1 MPHAYF
7 VLNHESPSRCDY
19 ASDPATGGPWRADLQ
34 HGGPPNALQV
44 HAAEQVARQE
54 SQHADLFAV
63 RLASEFV
70 GPVPVADV
78 STTARVVRK
87 ARAAVLVET
96 SIEAA
101 GRICLTGRV
110 WLVAGADTSAIAA
123 DPDPAPRPPTD
134 YPPMADTG
142 FPYGRTIEWR
152 SVFGGLAE
160 PGPARVWTRP
170 TVPLLAGESMSA
182 LQRAVLVGDSA
193 SGISAELDWAAW
205 SFANVDLDVHLTRP
219 VVGDWLLID
228 AETHL
233 GPGGYALARSTLSD
247 EHGLVGSTAQTL
259 LVTPRR

>member
-7 VLNHESPSRCDY
+7 VLNHESPGRCDY
-19 ASDPATGGPWRADLQ
+19 ASDPATGGPWRPDLQ
-34 HGGPPNALQV
+34 HGGPPNALLV
-44 HAAEQVARQE
+44 HAAEQVGRRE
-54 SQHADLFAV
+54 SPHADLVAV
-63 RLASEFV
+63 RLAAEFV

-78 STTARVVRK
+78 STTARVVRA
-87 ARAAVLVET
+87 ARSAILVQASLE
-96 SIEAA
+96 SA
-101 GRICLTGRV
+101 GRTCLTGRV

-123 DPDPAPRPPTD
+123 PRDPASRPPAD

-152 SVFGGLAE
+152 SVFGGLAV

-170 TVPLLAGESMSA
+170 TLPLLAGQTMSA

-205 SFANVDLDVHLTRP
+205 SFANIDLEVHLSRP
-219 VVGDWLLID
+219 LVGDWLLMD
-228 AETHL
+228 AATRL
-233 GPGGYALARSTLSD
+233 GPRGYALARSTLCD
-247 EHGLVGSTAQTL
+247 EGGLAGATMQTL